1 MARRRS
7 YQLAEATQV
16 SDLAHL
22 NRQRARHHVAALLRV
37 SRKIKAAMPSEPAAK
52 SRSYAVMAASSAY
65 QVEEL
70 EVVEQAILRRL
81 YRRHLVRARER
92 RVTICV
98 RAKRT
103 IVPEIWLNCT
113 LSWFR
118 FVSLE

>member
-1 MARRRS
+1 
-7 YQLAEATQV
+7 
-16 SDLAHL
+16 
-22 NRQRARHHVAALLRV
+22 
-37 SRKIKAAMPSEPAAK
+37 
-52 SRSYAVMAASSAY
+52 MAAGSAY
-65 QVEEL
+65 QIEEL
-70 EVVEQAILRRL
+70 EVVEQAILRGL